1 MPAVREALERMWLDR
16 HSACRREPRPIRE
29 LIPQQP
35 LHTFLVH
42 RIVDRHA
49 SRNMQGIK
57 RQACGIGVCSNAW
70 NLAPTSIFILSGLQ
84 RLRERRAFGLRRA
97 GIRER
102 IELHR
107 SFFRRVSLCREQ
119 PPFGSLDAL
128 LELFAAAGNGIKL
141 DRPQDPCRA
150 RNTNEFWTSAV

>member
-42 RIVDRHA
+42 GIVDRHA

-70 NLAPTSIFILSGLQ
+70 NLAPTSIFIDRKST
-84 RLRERRAFGLRRA
+84 RLNSSHQ
-97 GIRER
+97 I
-102 IELHR
+102 I
-107 SFFRRVSLCREQ
+107 SY
-119 PPFGSLDAL
+119 
-128 LELFAAAGNGIKL
+128 
-141 DRPQDPCRA
+141 
-150 RNTNEFWTSAV
+150 AVFCLK

>member
-1 MPAVREALERMWLDR
+1 MPAVREAPERMWLDR

-42 RIVDRHA
+42 GIVDRHA

-70 NLAPTSIFILSGLQ
+70 NLAPTSIFILTALEC
-84 RLRERRAFGLRRA
+84 LHERRAFGLTRA
-97 GIRER
+97 GIPGGIER
-102 IELHR
+102 
-107 SFFRRVSLCREQ
+107 
-119 PPFGSLDAL
+119 D
-128 LELFAAAGNGIKL
+128 
-141 DRPQDPCRA
+141 
-150 RNTNEFWTSAV
+150 